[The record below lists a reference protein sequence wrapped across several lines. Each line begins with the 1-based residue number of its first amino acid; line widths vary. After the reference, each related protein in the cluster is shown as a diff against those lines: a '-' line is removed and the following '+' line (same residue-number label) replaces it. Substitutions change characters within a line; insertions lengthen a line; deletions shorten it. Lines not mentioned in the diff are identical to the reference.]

1 MLWSLLI
8 HEYFSFFFLI
18 RRKQRQK
25 SRRRRKMEIRKRQKW
40 RPKVSPSPFAALS
53 YQPGQHCV
61 IELVLSVILRNS
73 PFGLLP
79 CFHIALES
87 FKKVAMHP
95 FLWNVIYWSLK
106 WAFFLLVLVGPHHE
120 ISSFHF
126 TCFYIGM
133 LKAQSLLY
141 RCWPDS
147 SFIQAAAHPS
157 KAHVDLSDSLK
168 GPKISFKQ
176 GIIDS

>member
-1 MLWSLLI
+1 MGCTRRCTSWKWHILLYRNCRGGAPCWGDWCTACEACSWRGGGGLTPSI
-8 HEYFSFFFLI
+8 EIQFLIFFLMWWLIKSALIPANTWIFFLI

-40 RPKVSPSPFAALS
+40 RPKASPSPFTALS
-53 YQPGQHCV
+53 YQPGQHCAV
-61 IELVLSVILRNS
+61 ELVLSVILRNS

-106 WAFFLLVLVGPHHE
+106 WAFF
-120 ISSFHF
+120 
-126 TCFYIGM
+126 Y
-133 LKAQSLLY
+133 LY
-141 RCWPDS
+141 
-147 SFIQAAAHPS
+147 
-157 KAHVDLSDSLK
+157 
-168 GPKISFKQ
+168 
-176 GIIDS
+176 